1 MLRCLAAVVVGVTAA
16 ACSGSADRTTTV
28 AVSTT
33 TLAPTTTVATTT
45 LAPTTTTVATTT
57 VSPDARTAEIEAIL
71 LEVEFR
77 RVDAIYDK
85 DAEALAG
92 VVATQKQYDSGLEL
106 FETAV
111 FTRRPSRRNI
121 AIDLVEVL
129 LDREDCLVA
138 HVVEDF
144 SAYLDAVA
152 VTSENIQVLW
162 PSDITWR
169 LAAAWGSGTPETVWI
184 DDCDLLDRTW
194 EPPG

>member
-45 LAPTTTTVATTT
+45 SAPTTTTVVTTT

-71 LEVEFR
+71 LDVEVR
-77 RVDAIYDK
+77 RLQAVFDVN
-85 DAEALAG
+85 AEALVE
-92 VVATQKQYDSGLEL
+92 VVATEKVYDAALEAM
-106 FETAV
+106 ETLEFAGQP
-111 FTRRPSRRNI
+111 TRGNVVVR
-121 AIDLVEVL
+121 VEALL

-138 HVVEDF
+138 RVTEEGTRI
-144 SAYLDAVA
+144 LGPDAV
-152 VTSENIQVLW
+152 SEDIWVLW
-162 PSDITWR
+162 PSAEYGWR
-169 LAAAWGSGTPETVWI
+169 LATFWGSATPESVWI

-194 EPPG
+194 EPPE